1 MKDFGQDK
9 KIRFPDS
16 SSFGLKPISKEGSIR
31 LFDAALNYAIENKRS
46 SVTIVHKGNIMKFT
60 EG

>member
-1 MKDFGQDK
+1 MNDFGQAK

-31 LFDAALNYAIENKRS
+31 LFDAALKYALEIDTINMYDLS
-46 SVTIVHKGNIMKFT
+46 SYV
-60 EG
+60 